1 MNLLIISN
9 ADSCRSRIAQALLSS
24 FGKGMKVYSAGTMP
38 AAEIHPL
45 VLKLIKETGIEP
57 NTQPPHS
64 IREYTNEN
72 WDHIIVLSGTAD
84 DIRNLFRKEV
94 KHWYHLPFEY
104 LFSTAAPSEAEL
116 WDRLIRLKE
125 DIQRKMYEL
134 YRDDLRE
141 QLLPR
146 CSCGANDFCR
156 CERGN
161 YSLTSCFISRVTL
174 VMFRLSLFRI

>member
-45 VLKLIKETGIEP
+45 VLKLIKETDIEP

-84 DIRNLFRKEV
+84 DIRNLFR
-94 KHWYHLPFEY
+94 
-104 LFSTAAPSEAEL
+104 
-116 WDRLIRLKE
+116 
-125 DIQRKMYEL
+125 
-134 YRDDLRE
+134 
-141 QLLPR
+141 
-146 CSCGANDFCR
+146 
-156 CERGN
+156 
-161 YSLTSCFISRVTL
+161 
-174 VMFRLSLFRI
+174 

>member
-38 AAEIHPL
+38 TAEIHPL

-94 KHWYHLPFEY
+94 NTGIIFP
-104 LFSTAAPSEAEL
+104 
-116 WDRLIRLKE
+116 LKTCSP
-125 DIQRKMYEL
+125 QRHQAK
-134 YRDDLRE
+134 RN
-141 QLLPR
+141 
-146 CSCGANDFCR
+146 CGIA
-156 CERGN
+156 
-161 YSLTSCFISRVTL
+161 
-174 VMFRLSLFRI
+174 

>member
-45 VLKLIKETGIEP
+45 VLKLIKKTGIEP

-94 KHWYHLPFEY
+94 KHWYQ
-104 LFSTAAPSEAEL
+104 AK
-116 WDRLIRLKE
+116 RN
-125 DIQRKMYEL
+125 
-134 YRDDLRE
+134 
-141 QLLPR
+141 
-146 CSCGANDFCR
+146 CGIA
-156 CERGN
+156 
-161 YSLTSCFISRVTL
+161 
-174 VMFRLSLFRI
+174 